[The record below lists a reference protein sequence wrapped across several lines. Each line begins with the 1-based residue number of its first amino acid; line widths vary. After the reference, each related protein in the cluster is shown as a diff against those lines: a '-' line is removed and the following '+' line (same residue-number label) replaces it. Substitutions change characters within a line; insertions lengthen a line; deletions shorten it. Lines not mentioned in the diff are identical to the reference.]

1 MRFGFWEILLIVA
14 LVFLLFG
21 ANKFPDMMKR
31 LAEGMKV
38 FKKEMGEDEQPAAG
52 AKKVAAKKNAVKN
65 KSVKKK

>member
-38 FKKEMGEDEQPAAG
+38 FKKEMGEDNKPGPKPAE
-52 AKKVAAKKNAVKN
+52 KPAAKKRPAA
-65 KSVKKK
+65 KKKK

>member
-38 FKKEMGEDEQPAAG
+38 FKKEMGEDNKPGPKPAE
-52 AKKVAAKKNAVKN
+52 
-65 KSVKKK
+65 

>member
-38 FKKEMGEDEQPAAG
+38 FKKEMGDEKPL
-52 AKKVAAKKNAVKN
+52 AKIKKPP
-65 KSVKKK
+65 VKKKK